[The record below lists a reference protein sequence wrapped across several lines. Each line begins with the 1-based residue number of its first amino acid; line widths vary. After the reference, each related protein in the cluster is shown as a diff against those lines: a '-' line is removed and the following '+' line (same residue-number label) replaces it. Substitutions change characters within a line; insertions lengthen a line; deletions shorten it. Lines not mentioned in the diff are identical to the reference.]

1 MLVQQVNEGVEVVG
15 LDELSHVLRDQVGE
29 AVHSLPQQTVP
40 KLGQLTGQDIRDDL
54 QELLVEQKKSDP
66 DLDQQV
72 AGDSPWAIQELLID
86 RIFI

>member
-1 MLVQQVNEGVEVVG
+1 MG
-15 LDELSHVLRDQVGE
+15 LSVL
-29 AVHSLPQQTVP
+29 LKQTVP